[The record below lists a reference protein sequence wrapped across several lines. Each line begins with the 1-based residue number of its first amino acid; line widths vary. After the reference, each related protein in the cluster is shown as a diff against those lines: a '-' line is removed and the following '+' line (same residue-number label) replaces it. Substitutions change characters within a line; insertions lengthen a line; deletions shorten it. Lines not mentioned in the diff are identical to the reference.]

1 MYRKTVCTQLQY
13 CQYRRSKLGC
23 AGIKFFYTTV
33 DTYDARKGTLRLTG
47 QTVLWL
53 LGPWGTSEKAM
64 SPTCWRDFH
73 SYWTSHNI
81 WDTFGTNSLIK
92 RTVRERGR
100 VRETERKGRRGLL
113 CVWLQWEQ
121 ERGTRILRKK
131 KKLIW
136 PFPVNANFQMDS
148 IMPSQW
154 QIHLNLE
161 LNFMADCVFKAE
173 TSDSTFACGWL
184 K

>member
-1 MYRKTVCTQLQY
+1 MCVCADYFCDQV
-13 CQYRRSKLGC
+13 GDG
-23 AGIKFFYTTV
+23 GIL
-33 DTYDARKGTLRLTG
+33 TYDARKGTLRLTG

-148 IMPSQW
+148 IMPLNY
-154 QIHLNLE
+154 IHDNIPSLS
-161 LNFMADCVFKAE
+161 CSS
-173 TSDSTFACGWL
+173 TSIYISSMLFLLSGRFI
-184 K
+184 